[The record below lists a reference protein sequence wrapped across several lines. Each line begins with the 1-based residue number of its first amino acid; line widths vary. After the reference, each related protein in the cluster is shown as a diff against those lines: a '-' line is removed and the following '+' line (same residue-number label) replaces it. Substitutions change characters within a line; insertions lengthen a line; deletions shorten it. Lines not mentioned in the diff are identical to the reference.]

1 MSEGWELGQL
11 ELQSRNKLE
20 LELSGFSGGIELRI
34 PFHVLLG
41 NAREPRVLL
50 IAGVHGDEYEGVAA
64 LHEFAREIDPGVING
79 AIVIVPVANPQA
91 FYAGTRRN
99 PVDLGDLNRSFPGN
113 ASGSMSER
121 LADLLF
127 HNFVSGSDAVLSMHA
142 WSREATVVPYV
153 ECTAQRTGVR
163 DESFAT
169 ARDLGLEYLHPY
181 DWPAGLLVAA
191 ATERGIPSV
200 EVEVGGMGIVTTAGL
215 KTYRAVIYRFLAHLK
230 LIDLGR
236 TPSPACRIVGH
247 SDCLS
252 NHAGLFRGRVNAGE
266 VVKEGDLLGTV
277 HDLAGECLEEVHAPR
292 AGTIAI
298 LRTFASV
305 QPGDRLIQIFS
316 ELDQA

>member
-1 MSEGWELGQL
+1 MSDQWKLEELKL
-11 ELQSRNKLE
+11 RSRNRLE
-20 LELSGFSGGIELRI
+20 LELGGFSGGIELRI

-41 NAREPRVLL
+41 RARKPRVLL

-64 LHEFAREIDPGVING
+64 LHQFTKEIDPGAING
-79 AIVIVPVANPQA
+79 AIVVVPVANPQA

-113 ASGSMSER
+113 ANGSMSER

-127 HNFVSGSDAVLSMHA
+127 RSFVLGSDAVLSMHG

-153 ECTAQRTGVR
+153 ECAAQRTGAG
-163 DESFAT
+163 DESFAI

-200 EVEVGGMGIVTTAGL
+200 EVEVGGMGTVTTAGL
-215 KTYRAVIYRFLAHLK
+215 KTYGAVIRRFLAHLK

-236 TPSPACRIVGH
+236 TPSPACKIVGH

-252 NHAGLFRGRVNAGE
+252 NHAGLFRSQVEAGE

-277 HDLAGECLEEVHAPR
+277 HDLAGECLEEVHSPC

-305 QPGDRLIQIFS
+305 QPGDKLIQIFS
-316 ELDQA
+316 ELNQR